1 MSTFTVKKNIDRAT
15 QFAGD
20 NFGKA
25 MQNKTKLS
33 FTTYNDQTLVYC
45 NQPEAVLAKHFV
57 GSSAATTNYY
67 VNRSSV
73 KKGDCMVYASYDLLG
88 CPNGYFAIR
97 IYNPNSTSVTVKKV
111 NEGFSH
117 SGSWDLAINAW
128 KQFSNGVSESAK
140 SIAAKSS
147 IWITTK
153 SVTPSS
159 NRLLEYLM
167 KFTTTGDVYVAVY
180 FCTSISK
187 IPADGGTYIPRNG
200 EESYSGTA
208 RKFYISTS
216 KTLYAA
222 DAMASYYNS
231 YFFGLTPYNG
241 KVTNTN
247 EHNPITL
254 VQGGTASETALNKSD
269 RNLGNWGLQYAMNFT
284 LKNNYSKP
292 VKFKGYIISNPISH
306 CAGIRSG
313 NSVDGVFLEPN
324 ESNENPDNNRWQ
336 FFESTTLPANTGSVT
351 IDFQYMHLSKGNAPC
366 LMQFEVVPA

>member
-1 MSTFTVKKNIDRAT
+1 
-15 QFAGD
+15 
-20 NFGKA
+20 
-25 MQNKTKLS
+25 
-33 FTTYNDQTLVYC
+33 
-45 NQPEAVLAKHFV
+45 
-57 GSSAATTNYY
+57 
-67 VNRSSV
+67 
-73 KKGDCMVYASYDLLG
+73 
-88 CPNGYFAIR
+88 
-97 IYNPNSTSVTVKKV
+97 
-111 NEGFSH
+111 
-117 SGSWDLAINAW
+117 
-128 KQFSNGVSESAK
+128 
-140 SIAAKSS
+140 
-147 IWITTK
+147 
-153 SVTPSS
+153 
-159 NRLLEYLM
+159 
-167 KFTTTGDVYVAVY
+167 
-180 FCTSISK
+180 
-187 IPADGGTYIPRNG
+187 
-200 EESYSGTA
+200 
-208 RKFYISTS
+208 
-216 KTLYAA
+216 
-222 DAMASYYNS
+222 MASYYNS

-336 FFESTTLPANTGSVT
+336 FFESTTLPANTGSVA